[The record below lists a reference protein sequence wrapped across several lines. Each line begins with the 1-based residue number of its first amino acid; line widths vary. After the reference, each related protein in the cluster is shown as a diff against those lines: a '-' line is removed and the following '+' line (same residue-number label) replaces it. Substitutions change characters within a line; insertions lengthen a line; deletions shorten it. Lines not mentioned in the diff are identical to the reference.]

1 MGRSARRTDT
11 RHPPVAGRWVWVRYP
26 LLFLIGLTAVAV
38 TGLSGYAS
46 ISSSRDG
53 LAAVSAVD
61 AVSLR
66 HHDANA
72 AVHTLY
78 AHTLTVVEGGSSAPH
93 NLLEDVAGHAAR
105 ARTGLAANQDAV
117 GRLLPPGSPLPQELN
132 QLAQH
137 VETFTSDAITLIR
150 LTGTDSTAARSGLE
164 AFTTS
169 FTELDTEFDA
179 TANELASAAADTQ
192 TTANRR
198 IRRATTMIVGGVA
211 GATVLLLLLGGA
223 VFRADIRMTRA
234 ARREAE
240 LHRFAAEL
248 HTALEM
254 VGSEPEAY
262 QVFTEALGERLDRT
276 SNLSAELLLAD
287 SSKSQTVRAATTPDG
302 GPGCQIGSPWECVAV
317 RRGQLMMYATSQG
330 LSACR
335 KLRARPSGP
344 TSAVCV
350 PVTFMGRG
358 LGVLHNTGDDGDVP
372 GPDLVELLT
381 TVADQVGHRI
391 GTLRAF
397 SLSELQA
404 ATDGLTGLLN
414 RRTVEERIHDV
425 IRANAGRPYSVAM
438 ADLDRF
444 KVLNDAHGHD
454 AGDQA
459 LRLFA
464 QTLTQTLRD
473 GDLAGRYG
481 GEEFVLFFPRTE
493 ASEAVKVVDRLRAEL
508 ASATGRGTVAP
519 FTASFGVAD
528 SSERATFAEALV
540 LADRRLRLAK
550 RLGRDRTISPLD
562 DVPTATSPG
571 LGLGRP
577 ADPLPD
583 GVPSPRPPAAW
594 QYADGATDLARGDAG
609 AGRPGASKPPG
620 TDR

>member
-1 MGRSARRTDT
+1 M
-11 RHPPVAGRWVWVRYP
+11 WLRYP
-26 LLFLIGLTAVAV
+26 LLLLIGLIAVAV
-38 TGLSGYAS
+38 TGLTGYAT
-46 ISSSRDG
+46 ISSSKDG
-53 LAAVSAVD
+53 LTAALAAD
-61 AVSLR
+61 MVSLH

-72 AVHTLY
+72 AVHALY
-78 AHTLTVVEGGSSAPH
+78 AHTLAVVNDSSPPPA
-93 NLLEDVAGHAAR
+93 NLVEDLNGHATR
-105 ARTGLAANQDAV
+105 ARTDLAANLDAV
-117 GRLLPPGSPLPQELN
+117 DRLLPSSSPLPQEID

-137 VETFTSDAITLIR
+137 VETFTADAINLTR
-150 LTGTDSTAARSGLE
+150 LASTDPVTARSGLGT
-164 AFTTS
+164 FTAS
-169 FTELDTEFDA
+169 FTKIDTEFDA
-179 TANELASAAADTQ
+179 VADELAST
-192 TTANRR
+192 
-198 IRRATTMIVGGVA
+198 VA
-211 GATVLLLLLGGA
+211 GARDTANHRLRKATTTIIGGIAGATMLLILLGGA
-223 VFRADIRMTRA
+223 VFRADIRTTRA

-254 VGSEPEAY
+254 VGSEPETY
-262 QVFTEALGERLDRT
+262 QVFTEALEEKLDRP
-276 SNLSAELLLAD
+276 SDKLSAELLLAD

-302 GPGCQIGSPWECVAV
+302 GPGCPIGSPWECVAV
-317 RRGQLMMYATSQG
+317 RRGQLMVYSTSQG

-335 KLRARPSGP
+335 KLRDRPTGP
-344 TSAVCV
+344 ASAVCV

-358 LGVLHNTGDDGDVP
+358 LGVLHGTGADGEAP

-397 SLSELQA
+397 NRSELQA

-425 IRANAGRPYSVAM
+425 IRANPGKQYSVAM

-444 KVLNDAHGHD
+444 KLLNDAHGHD

-464 QTLTQTLRD
+464 QTLTQALRD
-473 GDLAGRYG
+473 GDLTGRYG

-493 ASEAVKVVDRLRAEL
+493 ADEAVKVVDRLRADL
-508 ASATGRGTVAP
+508 ASATTRGTVTP

-528 SSERATFAEALV
+528 SSERATYAEVLV

-562 DVPTATSPG
+562 DVPTATFPG
-571 LGLGRP
+571 LGIGRP
-577 ADPLPD
+577 ADSIPD
-583 GVPSPRPPAAW
+583 DFPSPRTSEEW
-594 QYADGATDLARGDAG
+594 RYASDATDSIRSDAG
-609 AGRPGASKPPG
+609 ARYPG
-620 TDR
+620 TGDQPGTGR